1 MKITIIEQ
9 TAKIISME
17 CGSTVF
23 FAEWDK
29 YAEKWFFRITD
40 DFTPIGDGYFNPITR
55 SFVVMDPIVGDIG
68 NELYKKFT
76 ALIEG

>member
-17 CGSTVF
+17 CGDTVF

-29 YAEKWFFRITD
+29 CAEKWFFRITD
-40 DFTPIGDGYFNPITR
+40 DFTPIGDGYFNPSTR
-55 SFVVMDPIVGDIG
+55 AFIVMDPIVGDIG
-68 NELYKKFT
+68 HKLYNQFA
-76 ALIEG
+76 ALIGG